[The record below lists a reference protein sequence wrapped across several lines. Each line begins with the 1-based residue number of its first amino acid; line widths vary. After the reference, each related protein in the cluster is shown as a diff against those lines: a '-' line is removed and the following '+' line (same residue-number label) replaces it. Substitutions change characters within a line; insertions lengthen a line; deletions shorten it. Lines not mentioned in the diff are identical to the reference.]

1 MSAPARWAFGGL
13 GVVFLVAGSIGMVTL
28 PGAYRMISVAL
39 LTFGLGLFL
48 MLLVLAR
55 TGARDEGRG
64 PRGEGERR

>member
-1 MSAPARWAFGGL
+1 VSAAARWAFGGL
-13 GVVFLVAGSIGMVTL
+13 GLVFLVAGSIGMITL

-55 TGARDEGRG
+55 PNGRDGGG
-64 PRGEGERR
+64 PPRRERR